1 MHMIK
6 AKVGITLIA
15 QENRTLSVIL
25 RNQVIKEGYKVT
37 SL

>member
-1 MHMIK
+1 MIK

-15 QENRTLSVIL
+15 QENSISSVIL